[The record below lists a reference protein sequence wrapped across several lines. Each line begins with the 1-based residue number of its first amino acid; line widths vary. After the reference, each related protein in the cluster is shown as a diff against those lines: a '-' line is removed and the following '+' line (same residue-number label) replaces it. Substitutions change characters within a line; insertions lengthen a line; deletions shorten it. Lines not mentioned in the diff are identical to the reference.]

1 MESEEHVTM
10 RDLPE
15 DDRPYEKMLKNGSDT
30 LTESEL
36 LAIIIRSGSRHETA
50 LSLCQRLMQRNRENG
65 LEFLRESSLEEL
77 MAFPGIGRVKA
88 IQIRA
93 AVELGLRVSYCRKYH
108 ARIQI
113 RKPEDALELLE
124 PEMINLPHDELRL
137 ILLDI
142 RNRIIRICRI
152 CKGGLATAV
161 IYPRDLFREA
171 VKANAAALIMAHNHP
186 SGESTPSSDDLATTR
201 KMVEMGEM
209 MGIKVVDHLILAAG
223 GSISLKRIGLV

>member
-1 MESEEHVTM
+1 MKSEHVTM
-10 RDLPE
+10 HDLPE
-15 DDRPYEKMLKNGSDT
+15 DDRPYEKLLKNGSDS

-36 LAIIIRSGSRHETA
+36 LAIIIRSGSRNESA
-50 LSLCQRLMQRNRENG
+50 LSLCQRLLQHQDPENG

-77 MAFPGIGRVKA
+77 MAFPGIGQVKA
-88 IQIRA
+88 VQIRA
-93 AVELGLRVSYCRKYH
+93 AIELGLRVSCSQKYH
-108 ARIQI
+108 ARMQI

-124 PEMINLPHDELRL
+124 PEMIHLPHEELRL

-152 CKGGLATAV
+152 CEGGLATAV

-171 VKANAAALIMAHNHP
+171 VKANAAALIMVHNHP
-186 SGESTPSSDDLATTR
+186 SGESTPSNDDLATTR

-223 GSISLKRIGLV
+223 GSISLKQIGLV

>member
-1 MESEEHVTM
+1 MESDEHTTM

-15 DDRPYEKMLKNGSDT
+15 DDRPYEKLLKNGSDT

-36 LAIIIRSGSRHETA
+36 LAIIIRSGSKHESA
-50 LSLCQRLMQRNRENG
+50 LSLCQRLLRQNPENG
-65 LEFLRESSLEEL
+65 LEFLRECSLEEL

-93 AVELGLRVSYCRKYH
+93 AVELGLRVSCCRKYQ

-124 PEMINLPHDELRL
+124 PEMINLPHEELRL

-171 VKANAAALIMAHNHP
+171 VKANAAALIMVHNHP